1 MNELEMLSHVFG
13 IMKQYVSEDD
23 IYDAADE
30 VAGHLME
37 AGYSPEDI
45 SEYAGQDHPEL
56 QSALDAYGEYETR
69 GADEEMDDEYS
80 DDEDEDEYER
90 EVNIN
95 L

>member
-1 MNELEMLSHVFG
+1 MNELEMVSHVFG

-30 VAGHLME
+30 IVGHLMD
-37 AGYSPEDI
+37 AGYDAEDVR
-45 SEYAGQDHPEL
+45 EYCCEDHPEL
-56 QSALDAYGEYETR
+56 ESALDAYGEYETR
-69 GADEEMDDEYS
+69 GDDEEMDDEYS
-80 DDEDEDEYER
+80 DEDESEK